1 MKNEVIRKIVTAVL
15 ITIGVLLLLFLVREV
30 AIRFFGYTPPAI
42 SESQQKKV
50 KQVNFT
56 MNHDEAYKYT
66 VLDKFI
72 YFVTTDKIT
81 ALDNN
86 GKVKS
91 EIDIVTSN
99 PVIKTSG
106 KYVLVADTEGKRA
119 YLINGEKLKNTLET
133 KGKIVDFSVNSE
145 GYVILITE
153 GDMHKR
159 DVTVYNA
166 KGEEQ
171 FVWNSGSMFV
181 LSAVIADNNKNII
194 MSTLD
199 TQDGKMKTAL
209 SFYNISN
216 ADPIATHVYED
227 ELIGALEICG
237 NYIYCIGDSK
247 VNIHRIS
254 GKKEGEIL
262 YGGKSLVTYETA
274 NSNIVLAFSESALS
288 GKRYNIETY
297 NHSAKQIGKYE
308 VESEIKFI
316 DYAEDTIA
324 VSRGRLINIVDIS
337 GREKKLLDPGIDIK
351 SVSFL
356 GGAAQAVGFTAEGAY
371 IFSTK

>member
-42 SESQQKKV
+42 SESQHKKV
-50 KQVNFT
+50 KQVEITINP
-56 MNHDEAYKYT
+56 DEAYKYT
-66 VLDKFI
+66 VLDKYI
-72 YFVTTDKIT
+72 YFVTTDKVTI
-81 ALDNN
+81 LDNN
-86 GKVKS
+86 GKKKS

-99 PVIKTSG
+99 PIIKTSG
-106 KYVLVADTEGKRA
+106 KYVIVADTEGKNA
-119 YLINGEKLKNTLET
+119 YILSGEKLKNTIKT
-133 KGKIVDFSVNSE
+133 KGKIVDFSVNGE
-145 GYVILITE
+145 GYAILTTE

-171 FVWNSGSMFV
+171 FVWNSGSLFV
-181 LSAVIADNNKNII
+181 LSAVIADNNKNIV

-199 TQDGKMKTAL
+199 TTDGKMKTSL

-216 ADPIATHVYED
+216 ADPIATEVYED
-227 ELIGALEICG
+227 ELIASLQVCG
-237 NYIYCIGDSK
+237 NYVYCIGDSK
-247 VNIHRIS
+247 TCIYRVS
-254 GKKEGEIL
+254 GDKDGEI
-262 YGGKSLVTYETA
+262 YYNGKSLVTYETS

-308 VESEIKFI
+308 VDSEIKFI
-316 DYAEDTIA
+316 DYEEDTIA
-324 VSRGRLINIVDIS
+324 INRGRLVNIVDIS

-351 SVSFL
+351 SVRFL
-356 GGAAQAVGFTAEGAY
+356 GGSAQAVGFTADGAY